1 MTPRDRLSLS
11 LSALLVVVGI
21 TLTVL
26 TVVNNEGSGVKL
38 GYILGPA
45 LTLAGL
51 GRGWL
56 ALHMVRRD
64 GDER

>member
-1 MTPRDRLSLS
+1 MSARNRVSLV
-11 LSALLVVVGI
+11 LAAILTVVGI

-26 TVVNNEGSGVKL
+26 TITSDEGSGLKL

-56 ALHMVRRD
+56 AWQLGRR
-64 GDER
+64 R

>member
-1 MTPRDRLSLS
+1 VSPRNSVSLA
-11 LSALLVVVGI
+11 LSAVLAAVGF

-26 TVVNNEGSGVKL
+26 TLLSDEGSGVKL

-56 ALHMVRRD
+56 AWQMRR
-64 GDER
+64 RR